1 VPTDG
6 LCFGTER
13 VFTAGMSI
21 CWKHSSAHKN
31 LLLGPADE
39 TSTEGGMK
47 ANRNILEGTYETGW
61 RQK

>member
-21 CWKHSSAHKN
+21 C
-31 LLLGPADE
+31 
-39 TSTEGGMK
+39 
-47 ANRNILEGTYETGW
+47 
-61 RQK
+61 